1 MVVPCKGCLLPM
13 PRGMPHV
20 AALRTRCAVFVADG
34 RAGRAGAS
42 VPDGSADD
50 VVPGAGADAGTVPN
64 AGVEPGAEPG
74 AGAAARASDAGA
86 GAVLGVT
93 HPPDAPG
100 ETHPPAAPGEPHPPA
115 VPGEQALCSVCLVF
129 TIQMLLHRQN

>member
-1 MVVPCKGCLLPM
+1 M

-20 AALRTRCAVFVADG
+20 AALRTRCAACVADG

-100 ETHPPAAPGEPHPPA
+100 ETHPPAAPGE
-115 VPGEQALCSVCLVF
+115 QALCSVCLVF